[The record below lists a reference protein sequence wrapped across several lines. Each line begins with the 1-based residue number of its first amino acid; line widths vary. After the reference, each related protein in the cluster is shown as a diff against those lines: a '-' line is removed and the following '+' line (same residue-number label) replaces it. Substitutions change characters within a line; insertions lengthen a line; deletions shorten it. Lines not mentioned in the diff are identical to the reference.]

1 LSSHD
6 RLPTKA
12 LFRTRQVI
20 QNDKCPL
27 CHTNAENML
36 HILRDYPC
44 VAPIWSKLTNSLF
57 PCDLGCDTIFAW
69 LKAMVTHQH
78 PHAPSNIPWS
88 VTFPMVVW
96 CIWSTR
102 NKLVWEATSFDTDT
116 ILRKITSTATD
127 LLHVLPSKH
136 LSPTKPIH
144 HIGWTLPSS
153 GFFKLNTDGLAQDWA
168 LDNLSFVFPQN
179 ILNIIKATS
188 KPFHSDLED
197 LPTPFLSPS

>member
-1 LSSHD
+1 
-6 RLPTKA
+6 
-12 LFRTRQVI
+12 
-20 QNDKCPL
+20 
-27 CHTNAENML
+27 ML

-44 VAPIWSKLTNSLF
+44 IAPIWSKLTNSLF

-78 PHAPSNIPWS
+78 PQPPSNIPWS

-116 ILRKITSTATD
+116 ILRKITFTATD

-153 GFFKLNTDGLAQDWA
+153 GFFKLNTDGLAQGSPDCA
-168 LDNLSFVFPQN
+168 SAASIIRDTQDGGLRDGLMLAKKPQY
-179 ILNIIKATS
+179 LKA
-188 KPFHSDLED
+188 HY
-197 LPTPFLSPS
+197 